1 MRKKK
6 IAKQNGHK
14 GHANLRAHLRER
26 MPKISEELLTKIEE
40 TWDDLD
46 PAGQELVL
54 ISFGP
59 LDDPK
64 DWMTTEEIHREVA
77 RRRGG
82 LVE

>member
-1 MRKKK
+1 MPKKK
-6 IAKQNGHK
+6 IAKQNGHN

-59 LDDPK
+59 LDDPSE
-64 DWMTTEEIHREVA
+64 WMTEEEIHREVA

>member
-1 MRKKK
+1 MPTKK
-6 IAKQNGHK
+6 IAKVKQNGHR
-14 GHANLRAHLRER
+14 NLRKL
-26 MPKISEELLTKIEE
+26 MPNISDELLKKIEA

-59 LDDPK
+59 LDDPSE
-64 DWMTTEEIHREVA
+64 WMTEEEINREVA

-82 LVE
+82 IVE

>member
-1 MRKKK
+1 MSKKQT
-6 IAKQNGHK
+6 AKQNGQPK
-14 GHANLRAHLRER
+14 NGHPNFREL
-26 MPKISEELLTKIEE
+26 MPNISDELLKEIEK

-46 PAGQELVL
+46 PAGQQLVL